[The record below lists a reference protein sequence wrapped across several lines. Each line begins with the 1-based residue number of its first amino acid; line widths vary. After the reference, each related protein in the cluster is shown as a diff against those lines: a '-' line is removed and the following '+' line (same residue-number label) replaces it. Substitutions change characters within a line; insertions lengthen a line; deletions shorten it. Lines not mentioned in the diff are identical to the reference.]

1 MNDWISKTLYSNG
14 TLKNKLHIHD
24 AKKLSTIEYLR
35 TTIKSIILLDQKP
48 KISSINDLAKIHKF
62 MFSDLY
68 DWAGKYRKG
77 NFQKN
82 GYTFFDYQRFNFA
95 EQDIDYLLQQL
106 QKKDALTSYD
116 YAQLLDKINYMHP
129 FREGNGRSAKLF
141 LDCLA
146 GNHEQVIAYP
156 RKNDEMIQAQKNA
169 DIEEIAELIVVQNS
183 PSRDAAF
190 KLLQEKRKQQYQD
203 YLHKRDIN

>member
-1 MNDWISKTLYSNG
+1 MSDWISETLYENG

-24 AKKLSTIEYLR
+24 AKKLSTIEYLQ
-35 TTIKSIILLDQKP
+35 TTTKSIILLNQSP
-48 KISSINDLAKIHKF
+48 KISTINDLIKIHKF

-82 GYTFFDYQRFNFA
+82 GYVFLDYQRFNYA
-95 EQDIDYLLQQL
+95 EQDINNFL
-106 QKKDALTSYD
+106 QKLNRKDALSKHD

-146 GNHEQVIAYP
+146 GNHSQVIAYP
-156 RKNDEMIQAQKNA
+156 RENKQMIQAQNNA
-169 DIEEIAELIVVQNS
+169 DINAIADLITIQNS
-183 PSRDAAF
+183 PSRDVAF
-190 KLLQEKRKQQYQD
+190 KLLQEQQKQKYP
-203 YLHKRDIN
+203 N

>member
-1 MNDWISKTLYSNG
+1 MTDWISETLYSNG
-14 TLKNKLHIHD
+14 TLKNKLHIHN
-24 AKKLSTIEYLR
+24 AQKLSNIEYLR

-48 KISSINDLAKIHKF
+48 KTTSIKDLGKIHKF

-95 EQDIDYLLQQL
+95 EEDIDNLLQRL
-106 QKKDALTSYD
+106 HKKGALTNYD
-116 YAQLLDKINYMHP
+116 YAELLDKINFMHP

-141 LDCLA
+141 LDCLS
-146 GNHEQVIAYP
+146 GNHAQVIAYP
-156 RKNDEMIQAQKNA
+156 RENDEMIEAQNAA
-169 DIEEIAELIVVQNS
+169 DIEAIANLVIVQNS
-183 PSRDAAF
+183 LSREAAF
-190 KLLQEKRKQQYQD
+190 KLLREKQKKQYQECRTRQGKD
-203 YLHKRDIN
+203 